1 MITQSSYSE
10 KLEKAEKD
18 AGFMLESYLK
28 DSNAENLHGLRT
40 STRRMLTI
48 FKLLPA
54 KVREGTPKGTT
65 EKFSRLLELTQKAR
79 HLDIVLSRMP
89 SKGQDKATEV
99 LVRKLRKSRDSSI
112 RTAQRIAS
120 SLKNSPLP
128 EIRSKDLEDSTLQKR
143 FKRAAEKLTARIQKT
158 LPAVIKDSI
167 KAKQLHRLRQDSRKL
182 RYILELSPN
191 PETSEKLSVL
201 RSWQEILATMH
212 DNDACIQM
220 LKDEKK
226 SEQIEAIRHELTAER
241 SQNFKKFRS
250 MVEEKPVFLKG

>member
-1 MITQSSYSE
+1 MYTE

-54 KVREGTPKGTT
+54 GMREGTPKGTT

-79 HLDIVLSRMP
+79 HLDIVLSRIP
-89 SKGQDKATEV
+89 SKEQNKSTEV
-99 LVRKLRKSRDSSI
+99 LARSFRKARDSSL

-143 FKRAAEKLTARIQKT
+143 FNRSAQKLTARVRKAIPT
-158 LPAVIKDSI
+158 VIKGSI
-167 KAKQLHRLRQDSRKL
+167 KTKQLHRLRQDSRKL

-201 RSWQEILATMH
+201 RTWQEILATIH
-212 DNDACIQM
+212 DNDACIQ
-220 LKDEKK
+220 LLQDGKR
-226 SEQIEAIRHELTAER
+226 SEQIERLLHELKSER
-241 SQNFKKFRS
+241 SQNYEKFRS
-250 MVEEKPVFLKG
+250 MVEEKPVFLKV